1 MSQTPASR
9 LEIEE
14 TDRSD
19 TMVLRGELDSHTAGS
34 LDEALDRADE
44 KSDLVL
50 DLSAV
55 DFVDSSGLRV
65 LVAHHQRC
73 DAGARL
79 ELAGPSG
86 AVRRLLEMTGLAGTM
101 NVTRGAGRRSLSAAA
116 ANRVRLGARIGAK
129 AETIRPTRPT
139 AATISP
145 MSPFT
150 QAAIARPTSITIR
163 DIPTVIWFLRG
174 TGTCSAPPPVGAD
187 CPLGPLWGSG
197 RMSCRR
203 FAGGGW

>member
-65 LVAHHQRC
+65 LVAHHQRYC
-73 DAGARL
+73 DAGTRL
-79 ELAGPSG
+79 ELAGPSD

-101 NVTRGAGRRSLSAAA
+101 NVTPAAPGDEA
-116 ANRVRLGARIGAK
+116 
-129 AETIRPTRPT
+129 
-139 AATISP
+139 
-145 MSPFT
+145 
-150 QAAIARPTSITIR
+150 
-163 DIPTVIWFLRG
+163 
-174 TGTCSAPPPVGAD
+174 
-187 CPLGPLWGSG
+187 
-197 RMSCRR
+197 
-203 FAGGGW
+203 